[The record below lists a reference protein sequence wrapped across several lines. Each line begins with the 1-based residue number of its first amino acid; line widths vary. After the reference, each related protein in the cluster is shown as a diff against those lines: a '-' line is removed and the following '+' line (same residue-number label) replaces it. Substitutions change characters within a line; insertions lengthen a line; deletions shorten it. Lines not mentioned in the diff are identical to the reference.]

1 MTIDLLNYKAKFD
14 EREKEL
20 HKFKMQIEQ
29 NEYDAKNRLSI
40 VNSQLIDR
48 EDYLN
53 RLQDE
58 VIYDRFKAFLQY
70 EAYENDKMQ
79 NSRRLLLIEQL
90 EKDNDALKR
99 RHDAAIQEIGR
110 LESRIQTCQ
119 YDSKN
124 ETDVLNSEVK
134 EPNIKLFDSSLTIK
148 LMFKLS
154 SCRFIEKKNT
164 FSK

>member
-70 EAYENDKMQ
+70 EAYENDKM
-79 NSRRLLLIEQL
+79 
-90 EKDNDALKR
+90 
-99 RHDAAIQEIGR
+99 
-110 LESRIQTCQ
+110 
-119 YDSKN
+119 
-124 ETDVLNSEVK
+124 
-134 EPNIKLFDSSLTIK
+134 
-148 LMFKLS
+148 
-154 SCRFIEKKNT
+154 
-164 FSK
+164 